1 MNNKKF
7 LEEGVIYQRQLTP
20 SSISIILFFS
30 SYSTSSNNKLLLY
43 ILNTYIVP
51 ISLKVT
57 GTFQSRPYVCQGIC
71 HIRPMQAIQ
80 PDACIHN
87 YYQAGIMHTII
98 IFCFTQFWPAYYRT
112 CIPHGIE
119 LCATEQGDFLD
130 QRCFKDCEGW

>member
-1 MNNKKF
+1 MNNKKL
-7 LEEGVIYQRQLTP
+7 LEEGVIYQSQLTP

-71 HIRPMQAIQ
+71 HIRPMQAYSQ
-80 PDACIHN
+80 THA
-87 YYQAGIMHTII
+87 YII
-98 IFCFTQFWPAYYRT
+98 IIAYDNYFASLQFWPAYNRT
-112 CIPHGIE
+112 CIPHGMQPKQ
-119 LCATEQGDFLD
+119 LCATGQGDFLD
-130 QRCFKDCEGW
+130 HKCFKDCEGW